1 MESESPQT
9 TLIRQLEERLL
20 KPEVRKSARDV
31 ADLLADELIEFGSSG
46 GVYNKQQTIEGLQQE
61 SRSRWSLRDFKTSV
75 LAPDVVLATYRAA
88 RHGPSG
94 ERSVDSLRSS
104 IWKLIGGRW
113 QMVFH
118 QGTSARESY
127 PNMT

>member
-88 RHGPSG
+88 RHG
-94 ERSVDSLRSS
+94 RSWEQPIDSL
-104 IWKLIGGRW
+104 
-113 QMVFH
+113 
-118 QGTSARESY
+118 
-127 PNMT
+127 